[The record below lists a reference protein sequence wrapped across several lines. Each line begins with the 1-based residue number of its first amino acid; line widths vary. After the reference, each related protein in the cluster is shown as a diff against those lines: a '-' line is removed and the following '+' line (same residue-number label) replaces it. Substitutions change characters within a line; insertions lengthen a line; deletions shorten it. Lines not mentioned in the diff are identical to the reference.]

1 MGDIM
6 IIIQRGGIVIYP
18 LLVLSIISWA
28 IILER
33 AFSLR
38 VSRLL
43 PKGYAQI
50 KALILGRNI
59 DAAVKML
66 EPQPTNASKA
76 FLSLLK
82 AYLKGRRDSYQ
93 LNRIAEDA
101 FAYVISDAD
110 KNLVIL
116 STVASVS
123 PLLGLFGTITGL
135 IKVFAAFSTSETQ
148 SAMYLLAN
156 GISEALTAAATG
168 LAVAIP
174 ALFFYWIF
182 KAIENRIVSKVES
195 EVKEIIDAISES

>member
-1 MGDIM
+1 MDLFFIL
-6 IIIQRGGIVIYP
+6 QRGGIVIYP
-18 LLVLSIISWA
+18 LMFLSILSWA

-33 AFSLR
+33 AFNVR
-38 VSRLL
+38 PGRFL
-43 PKGYAQI
+43 PKNYAQL
-50 KALILGRNI
+50 KALVASRNI
-59 DAAVKML
+59 DSAIKLL
-66 EPQPTNASKA
+66 ETQNDKSSKA
-76 FLSLLK
+76 FLTILR

-101 FAYVISDAD
+101 FSFLVSELD

-135 IKVFAAFSTSETQ
+135 IKVFSAFSTSETQ
-148 SAMYLLAN
+148 QAMYLLAQ

-174 ALFFYWIF
+174 ALFFYWVF
-182 KAIENRIVSKVES
+182 KALENRVISKVED
-195 EVKEIIDAISES
+195 EVREIIDSVAEG

>member
-1 MGDIM
+1 MNDILL
-6 IIIQRGGIVIYP
+6 IIQRGGIVIYP
-18 LLVLSIISWA
+18 LLVLSLISWA

-33 AFSLR
+33 GFSLR
-38 VSRLL
+38 VSRFL

-50 KALILGRNI
+50 KALIMGKNI
-59 DAAVKML
+59 DAAAKML
-66 EPQPTNASKA
+66 ETQGTEPAKA
-76 FLSLLK
+76 FLSILRT
-82 AYLKGRRDSYQ
+82 YLKGRRDSYQ

-101 FAYVISDAD
+101 FSYVISESD

-174 ALFFYWIF
+174 ALFFYWIY
-182 KAIENRIVSKVES
+182 KAVENRIVSKVEK
-195 EVKEIIDAISES
+195 EVREIIDAISEG

>member
-1 MGDIM
+1 MNDIL

-33 AFSLR
+33 GFFLR
-38 VSRLL
+38 TSRFL
-43 PKGYAQI
+43 PKGYSQI
-50 KALILGRNI
+50 KALIMSKNI
-59 DAAVKML
+59 DAAIKML
-66 EPQPTNASKA
+66 ETQNSNPAKA
-76 FLSLLK
+76 FLSLLRT
-82 AYLKGRRDSYQ
+82 YLKGRRDSYQ

-101 FAYVISDAD
+101 FTYVISDAD

-174 ALFFYWIF
+174 ALFFYWIY
-182 KAIENRIVSKVES
+182 KAVENRLVSKIES
-195 EVKEIIDAISES
+195 EVREIIDAISEG

>member
-1 MGDIM
+1 MDDIM

-38 VSRLL
+38 LSRFL
-43 PKGYAQI
+43 PKGYTQI

-66 EPQPTNASKA
+66 EPQNTNASKA

-101 FAYVISDAD
+101 FSYVISDAD
-110 KNLVIL
+110 KNLVLL

-174 ALFFYWIF
+174 ALFFTGF
-182 KAIENRIVSKVES
+182 TKP
-195 EVKEIIDAISES
+195 